1 MIYFT
6 SDTHFCHNKEFI
18 YKPRGF
24 SNIEEHDKAIIENW
38 NKIINKDDIIYHLG
52 DVMLNDNEK
61 GLNYLKSLNGEI
73 HIILGNHCT
82 DTRIKLYQTCF
93 NVIEVT
99 YATIIKYK
107 KCSFYLSHYPTITAN
122 DIDTSPY
129 HKNLINI
136 YGHTHQ
142 KTKFYNDNPYMYCV
156 CLDAHNNYPVSIE
169 QIIEDIKNKKQE
181 KENNNEKVLYTN

>member
-1 MIYFT
+1 MVKFILYCGNHD
-6 SDTHFCHNKEFI
+6 SDIRKEF
-18 YKPRGF
+18 
-24 SNIEEHDKAIIENW
+24 
-38 NKIINKDDIIYHLG
+38 
-52 DVMLNDNEK
+52 
-61 GLNYLKSLNGEI
+61 
-73 HIILGNHCT
+73 
-82 DTRIKLYQTCF
+82 YQCLT
-93 NVIEVT
+93 NVVEVT

-107 KCSFYLSHYPTITAN
+107 KCHFYLSHYPSITSN

-169 QIIEDIKNKKQE
+169 QVIEDIKNKKQGL
-181 KENNNEKVLYTN
+181 NERSI